1 MGLAGFVVLFFVFNL
16 WKNTLQS
23 KVHKSFLNRAELGKI
38 APWRTNTPGSHPFP
52 NQMTDLEATSKLQKQ
67 LALTCTSHDGGN
79 ISHKCKTNASSLKR
93 TKEKAVSYFLSGI

>member
-23 KVHKSFLNRAELGKI
+23 KVHKSFLNRAEFGKI

-67 LALTCTSHDGGN
+67 LALTCTMMGEIFPTSV
-79 ISHKCKTNASSLKR
+79 KQMLR
-93 TKEKAVSYFLSGI
+93 P